1 MVERGVSE
9 RLACQA
15 VGLNRSTYR
24 YQPRRVDEQETAKV
38 REQVIALAY
47 RHRRYGYRRITA
59 LLRRQ
64 GKRVNHK
71 RVFRLWRQEGLSLP
85 RRRPAKRRLS
95 PAGAL
100 PTQAMYR
107 GHVWTYDFVF
117 DRTDKGTLLKL
128 LVVIDEYT
136 RECLAIKVGRRLDSE
151 AVITTLDNLFGRQGA
166 PEYLRSDNGGEFIA
180 QRLKDWLGRRGTQ
193 TVYIEPGHP
202 WQNGYAESFIGKF
215 RDECLNEEVF
225 WSEKHAQVV
234 VERWRRHYNEERPH
248 SALGYRTPAEAAAAA
263 SPRGKAML
271 IADELQ
277 GAYRSHI

>member
-1 MVERGVSE
+1 VRREITAELVERGVSE

-15 VGLNRSTYR
+15 VGLKRSTYR
-24 YQPRRVDEQETAKV
+24 YQARRVDEQEKAELRDRV
-38 REQVIALAY
+38 VALAH

-59 LLRRQ
+59 LIRRQ

-71 RVFRLWRQEGLSLP
+71 RIWRLWRAEGLSLP
-85 RRRPAKRRLS
+85 RKRPRKRRLG

-100 PTQAMYR
+100 PTRALYR

-117 DRTDKGTLLKL
+117 DRTDKGVSLKI
-128 LVVIDEYT
+128 LVVVDEYS
-136 RECLAIKVGRRLDSE
+136 RECLAIRVGRRLDSE
-151 AVITTLDNLFGRQGA
+151 AVIATLDALFGLYGM

-180 QRLKDWLGRRGTQ
+180 GRLTEWLGRRRVKTA
-193 TVYIEPGHP
+193 YIEPGHP
-202 WQNGYAESFIGKF
+202 WQNGYAESFNGKF

-248 SALGYRTPAEAAAAA
+248 SALGYRTPAEAAV
-263 SPRGKAML
+263 
-271 IADELQ
+271 IADEPE